1 MDFVAVVVGALGWRA
16 GSERLMA
23 GSAIVVCSGLACRLG
38 VAAAGVAWCTLAP
51 KS

>member
-1 MDFVAVVVGALGWRA
+1 MAVVVDALGWRA

-23 GSAIVVCSGLACRLG
+23 GSAIVVCSGLACRSG